1 METTTQPSDYETA
14 TGNTIELEM
23 EIAEKRRDGDKM
35 EATSTSKA
43 ITLNDIE
50 PGAVAELD
58 IPQAGKKKR
67 VRKQRLVSY
76 SSQKTASSQDKTT
89 SRRSRRQRTAVNKMG
104 AVMIGDIQK
113 AEGVEI

>member
-1 METTTQPSDYETA
+1 
-14 TGNTIELEM
+14 M
-23 EIAEKRRDGDKM
+23 EIAEKRRDGDKT

-76 SSQKTASSQDKTT
+76 SSQKTASS
-89 SRRSRRQRTAVNKMG
+89 RRSRRQRTAVNKMG
-104 AVMIGDIQK
+104 AVMIGDIQN
-113 AEGVEI
+113 AEGVEL